1 MGNLLDAS
9 TFANFLTLEWK
20 SKFELPKIKWRQP
33 KFSDAFQAK
42 KLEKLESKNE
52 FKGLD
57 STYN

>member
-9 TFANFLTLEWK
+9 TFANFLRLEWK
-20 SKFELPKIKWRQP
+20 SKFELPKIKWQQP
-33 KFSDAFQAK
+33 KFSDVFPAI
-42 KLEKLESKNE
+42 KLENLKSKNE